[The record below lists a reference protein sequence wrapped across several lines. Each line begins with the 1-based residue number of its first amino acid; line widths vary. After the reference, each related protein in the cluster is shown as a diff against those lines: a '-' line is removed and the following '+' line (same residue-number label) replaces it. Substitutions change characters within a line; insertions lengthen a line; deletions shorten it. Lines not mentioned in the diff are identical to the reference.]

1 MTSSTSR
8 ERVIHL
14 KLRLCVH
21 HVGGVVQGKF
31 MKRTSLNIKKKK
43 ENYFESASIE
53 SASIYI

>member
-43 ENYFESASIE
+43 ENYFESASI
-53 SASIYI
+53 YI